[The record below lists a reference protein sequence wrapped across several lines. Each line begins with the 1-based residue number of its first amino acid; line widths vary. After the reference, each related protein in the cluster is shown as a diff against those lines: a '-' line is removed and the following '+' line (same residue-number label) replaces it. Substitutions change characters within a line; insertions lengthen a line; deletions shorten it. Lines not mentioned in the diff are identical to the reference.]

1 MDGFD
6 FVGNF
11 VLGNRDLTLLPPT
24 LAAAGQMIQVHSFC
38 PACYILQGE
47 RECGYAWDRGGEFG
61 AL

>member
-24 LAAAGQMIQVHSFC
+24 LAAAGQMIQYHMGG
-38 PACYILQGE
+38 PILPK
-47 RECGYAWDRGGEFG
+47 FI
-61 AL
+61 